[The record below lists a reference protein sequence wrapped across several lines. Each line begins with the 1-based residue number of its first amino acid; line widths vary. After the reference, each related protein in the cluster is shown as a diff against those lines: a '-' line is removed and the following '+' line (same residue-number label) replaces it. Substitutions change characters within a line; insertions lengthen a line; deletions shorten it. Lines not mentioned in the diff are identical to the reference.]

1 MLMNQL
7 PTQNFQS
14 YSPDALHFPSKAG
27 SLTLLA
33 NKLTEKLAS
42 QLTESLD
49 ADSFQDLLR
58 QVDGKA
64 SPLAEADSG

>member
-42 QLTESLD
+42 QLQINHDESC
-49 ADSFQDLLR
+49 DLY
-58 QVDGKA
+58 QAIQA
-64 SPLAEADSG
+64 SHC